1 MTEPGAGPGPDPEAG
16 APLDAASL
24 VEAAASYQAGTIA
37 ALEQRLFDEIGPR
50 IREDGHATKA
60 DLDDVCR
67 WRAQRASGFVARNDP
82 AEVTEITRMAFAPGV
97 TDRVRLK
104 LLTLLDGIAERTA
117 SVMLAMWDPDRYV
130 AWDESG
136 ARVLTAAGR
145 LEDASLPANWTTYLD
160 AVRALAAEAS
170 LPPRDAEGALFVL
183 GGGDPAAAAGTGTRG
198 GAPRRSGVTV
208 DPASVGDVEDE
219 AGTALMRRLSA
230 HRAGVRDFDATR
242 AKAAETLAVTTPA
255 QRRLLLGIHDR
266 LCEQLFPKSSRDL
279 GWLYYANDVGSGLVG
294 EVALRVPRGVHELR
308 LVAYLPVDVATGSLH
323 GWFEPSSATQK
334 KAQIPPEEVD
344 VDALAAAFEA
354 ARRWV
359 LTRRG

>member
-1 MTEPGAGPGPDPEAG
+1 MTEPGTGPGVS
-16 APLDAASL
+16 LDADAL
-24 VEAAASYQAGTIA
+24 TDAAAAYAGGGVSE
-37 ALEQRLFDEIGPR
+37 LELRLFDEIGPR
-50 IREDGHATKA
+50 IRADGHATKA

-82 AEVTEITRMAFAPGV
+82 AEVVEITRLAFAPGV

-104 LLTLLDGIAERTA
+104 LLTLLDGISERTA
-117 SVMLAMWDPDRYV
+117 SILLAMWGPDRYA

-136 ARVLTAAGR
+136 AGVLVAAGR
-145 LEDASLPANWTTYLD
+145 VGDASLPVNWTAYLD
-160 AVRALAAEAS
+160 AVRSLADGAAMS
-170 LPPRDAEGALFVL
+170 LRDAERALFVL
-183 GGGDPAAAAGTGTRG
+183 GGGDPAAAVGAGSRS
-198 GAPRRSGVTV
+198 GAPRRSGVEV
-208 DPASVGDVEDE
+208 DRARVGDPDDE
-219 AGTALMRRLSA
+219 AGAALASQLSV

-242 AKAAETLAVTTPA
+242 AKARETLAISTPE
-255 QRRLLLGIHDR
+255 QRRLLLGIHRR
-266 LCEQLFPKSSRDL
+266 LSEQMFPKASRDL

-308 LVAYLPVDVATGSLH
+308 LVAYLPVDVATGELH

-334 KAQIPPEEVD
+334 KAQIPPDAVD
-344 VDALAAAFEA
+344 VDALAAVFET

>member
-1 MTEPGAGPGPDPEAG
+1 MSDAAAGAGGGLDP
-16 APLDAASL
+16 AA
-24 VEAAASYQAGTIA
+24 VATAAAAYRSDAVSD
-37 ALEQRLFDEIGPR
+37 LELRLFDDIGPR

-60 DLDDVCR
+60 DLDVLCR
-67 WRAQRASGFVARNDP
+67 WRAQRASGFVARNEPD
-82 AEVTEITRMAFAPGV
+82 EVTEITRLAFAPGV

-104 LLTLLDGIAERTA
+104 LLTLLDGMAERTA
-117 SVMLAMWDPDRYV
+117 SVLLAMWDPDRY
-130 AWDESG
+130 APWDEAG
-136 ARVLTAAGR
+136 AGLLVASGR
-145 LEDASLPANWTTYLD
+145 LVDAALPANWPAY
-160 AVRALAAEAS
+160 LAALSRLAGEAAVS
-170 LPPRDAEGALFVL
+170 LGDAERALFVL
-183 GGGDPAAAAGTGTRG
+183 GGGDTATAAGTGTRSTG
-198 GAPRRSGVTV
+198 PRRSSVAV

-242 AKAAETLAVTTPA
+242 AKATETLAVTTPA

-266 LCEQLFPKSSRDL
+266 LSEQLFPKSSRDL

-294 EVALRVPRGVHELR
+294 EVALRVPRGIHELR
-308 LVAYLPVDVATGSLH
+308 LVAYLPVDVATGDLH

-334 KAQIPPEEVD
+334 KAQIPPDEVD
-344 VDALAAAFEA
+344 ADALAAAFEA